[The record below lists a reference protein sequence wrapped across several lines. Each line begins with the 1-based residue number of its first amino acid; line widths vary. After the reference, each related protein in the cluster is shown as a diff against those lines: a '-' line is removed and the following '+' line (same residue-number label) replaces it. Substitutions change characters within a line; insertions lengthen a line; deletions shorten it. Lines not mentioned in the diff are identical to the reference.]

1 MTISTMNKVEQMA
14 RTGKN
19 VVRICG
25 KLRVGP
31 F

>member
-25 KLRVGP
+25 ELRVGP